1 MFGFQKTF
9 HNTDDFSTLSPLF
22 VRLGFPV
29 CSSGCSFFYRSF
41 DLREL
46 NHSGNGKDV
55 RVRYNSLLISLN
67 GLKKQQHEI
76 ATFCVF

>member
-1 MFGFQKTF
+1 MLGFQKTF
-9 HNTDDFSTLSPLF
+9 HSTDDFFTLSPLF
-22 VRLGFPV
+22 VRLDFPV
-29 CSSGCSFFYRSF
+29 CSSGCLFFYHSF

-67 GLKKQQHEI
+67 CLKNNDVK
-76 ATFCVF
+76 